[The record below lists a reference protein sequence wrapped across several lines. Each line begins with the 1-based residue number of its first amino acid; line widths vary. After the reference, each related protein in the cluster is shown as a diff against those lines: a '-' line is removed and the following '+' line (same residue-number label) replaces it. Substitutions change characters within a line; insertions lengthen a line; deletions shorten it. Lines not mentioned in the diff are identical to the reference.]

1 MSDISIDEKEEL
13 LVIFMEEC
21 AEASVEASKVIRFGR
36 NDEEVGS
43 LAREVGDLMC
53 MINLLEEYGLI
64 NRNQINQYALAK
76 REKLKKRLVFVTSFA
91 GRNPHDEHCGVDS
104 KAWAYNETKTK
115 YRVLATVYSLH
126 KSSDS
131 NIIS

>member
-1 MSDISIDEKEEL
+1 MNDVSIDEKEEL

-43 LAREVGDLMC
+43 LAREIGDLMC
-53 MINLLEEYGLI
+53 MINLLEEYGLV

-76 REKLKKRLVFVTSFA
+76 KEKLKK
-91 GRNPHDEHCGVDS
+91 
-104 KAWAYNETKTK
+104 W
-115 YRVLATVYSLH
+115 
-126 KSSDS
+126 S
-131 NIIS
+131 NLNIS

>member
-1 MSDISIDEKEEL
+1 VVDDVKKKKKEEL

-76 REKLKKRLVFVTSFA
+76 REKLKK
-91 GRNPHDEHCGVDS
+91 
-104 KAWAYNETKTK
+104 W
-115 YRVLATVYSLH
+115 
-126 KSSDS
+126 S
-131 NIIS
+131 NLNVS

>member
-1 MSDISIDEKEEL
+1 MNDVSIDEKEEL

-43 LAREVGDLMC
+43 LAREIGDLMC

-64 NRNQINQYALAK
+64 NRSQINQYALAK
-76 REKLKKRLVFVTSFA
+76 KEKLKK
-91 GRNPHDEHCGVDS
+91 
-104 KAWAYNETKTK
+104 W
-115 YRVLATVYSLH
+115 
-126 KSSDS
+126 S
-131 NIIS
+131 NLNLS

>member
-1 MSDISIDEKEEL
+1 MTDVSIDEKEEL

-43 LAREVGDLMC
+43 LAREVGDLVC

-64 NRNQINQYALAK
+64 NRNQINKYSLDK
-76 REKLKKRLVFVTSFA
+76 KEKLKK
-91 GRNPHDEHCGVDS
+91 
-104 KAWAYNETKTK
+104 W
-115 YRVLATVYSLH
+115 
-126 KSSDS
+126 S
-131 NIIS
+131 NLNIS

>member
-1 MSDISIDEKEEL
+1 MNDVSIDEKEEL

-43 LAREVGDLMC
+43 LAREIGDLMC

-76 REKLKKRLVFVTSFA
+76 KEKLKK
-91 GRNPHDEHCGVDS
+91 
-104 KAWAYNETKTK
+104 W
-115 YRVLATVYSLH
+115 
-126 KSSDS
+126 S
-131 NIIS
+131 NLNLS

>member
-1 MSDISIDEKEEL
+1 MNNVSIDEKEEL

-43 LAREVGDLMC
+43 LAREIGDLMC
-53 MINLLEEYGLI
+53 MINLLEEYGLV

-76 REKLKKRLVFVTSFA
+76 KEKLKK
-91 GRNPHDEHCGVDS
+91 
-104 KAWAYNETKTK
+104 W
-115 YRVLATVYSLH
+115 
-126 KSSDS
+126 S
-131 NIIS
+131 NLNL

>member
-1 MSDISIDEKEEL
+1 MNDVSIDEKEEL

-76 REKLKKRLVFVTSFA
+76 REKLKK
-91 GRNPHDEHCGVDS
+91 
-104 KAWAYNETKTK
+104 W
-115 YRVLATVYSLH
+115 
-126 KSSDS
+126 S
-131 NIIS
+131 NLNVS

>member
-1 MSDISIDEKEEL
+1 MNNVSIDEKEEL

-53 MINLLEEYGLI
+53 MINLLEDYGLI

-76 REKLKKRLVFVTSFA
+76 KEKLKK
-91 GRNPHDEHCGVDS
+91 
-104 KAWAYNETKTK
+104 W
-115 YRVLATVYSLH
+115 
-126 KSSDS
+126 S
-131 NIIS
+131 NLNLS

>member
-1 MSDISIDEKEEL
+1 MNDVSIDEKEEL

-36 NDEEVGS
+36 NDEEIGS
-43 LAREVGDLMC
+43 LSREVGDLMC

-76 REKLKKRLVFVTSFA
+76 REKLKK
-91 GRNPHDEHCGVDS
+91 
-104 KAWAYNETKTK
+104 W
-115 YRVLATVYSLH
+115 
-126 KSSDS
+126 S
-131 NIIS
+131 NLNVS

>member
-1 MSDISIDEKEEL
+1 MNNVSIDEKEEL
-13 LVIFMEEC
+13 LIIFMEEC

-76 REKLKKRLVFVTSFA
+76 KEKLKK
-91 GRNPHDEHCGVDS
+91 
-104 KAWAYNETKTK
+104 W
-115 YRVLATVYSLH
+115 
-126 KSSDS
+126 S
-131 NIIS
+131 NLNLS

>member
-1 MSDISIDEKEEL
+1 MNDVSIDEKEEL

-43 LAREVGDLMC
+43 LAREVGDLVC

-76 REKLKKRLVFVTSFA
+76 KEKLKK
-91 GRNPHDEHCGVDS
+91 
-104 KAWAYNETKTK
+104 W
-115 YRVLATVYSLH
+115 
-126 KSSDS
+126 S
-131 NIIS
+131 NLNVS

>member
-1 MSDISIDEKEEL
+1 MNNVSIDEKEEL

-43 LAREVGDLMC
+43 LSREIGDLMC

-76 REKLKKRLVFVTSFA
+76 KEKLKK
-91 GRNPHDEHCGVDS
+91 
-104 KAWAYNETKTK
+104 W
-115 YRVLATVYSLH
+115 
-126 KSSDS
+126 S
-131 NIIS
+131 NLNIS

>member
-1 MSDISIDEKEEL
+1 MTDVSIDEKEEL

-43 LAREVGDLMC
+43 LAREVGDIVC

-64 NRNQINQYALAK
+64 NRNQINKYALDK
-76 REKLKKRLVFVTSFA
+76 KEKLKK
-91 GRNPHDEHCGVDS
+91 
-104 KAWAYNETKTK
+104 W
-115 YRVLATVYSLH
+115 
-126 KSSDS
+126 S
-131 NIIS
+131 NLNIS